1 MASAMSLGL
10 HPRALFDL
18 DDVEYKTV
26 KSIIEEWN
34 NGHR

>member
-10 HPRALFDL
+10 HPRAFFDL
-18 DDVEYKTV
+18 DDVELETV

-34 NGHR
+34 NGRR